1 MAGVARSF
9 FSVELCFP
17 FATANA
23 VHDEARRI
31 LNRTTD
37 HVPVGGKWANHR
49 AMADVLLQNIDAATR
64 GCWEYMD
71 DDSEDVMWNDWLL
84 PMSDRGKQPK
94 GNAEGGFF
102 TVTMMAQAKK
112 GSPSDE
118 VLSRAFNMAGSELW
132 TRGTF
137 ASMLKSIPA
146 ISFASIVKDALYVMP
161 RDSVN
166 GFTDEELTLERMKY
180 LRILG

>member
-17 FATANA
+17 FSTANA

-31 LNRTTD
+31 LARTTND
-37 HVPVGGKWANHR
+37 VPAGKKWANHR
-49 AMADVLLQNIDAATR
+49 AMSDVLLANIEYATR

-71 DDSEDVMWNDWLL
+71 DDSDDVMWNDWLL
-84 PMSDRGKQPK
+84 PMTDRSRQPQ
-94 GNAEGGFF
+94 GSSAGDWF

-112 GSPSDE
+112 NSPSDE
-118 VLSRAFNMAGSELW
+118 VLRHAFQMTGDQLW

-137 ASMLKSIPA
+137 AAMLKSIPA
-146 ISFASIVKDALYVMP
+146 ISFSSIVKDALYVMP
-161 RDSVN
+161 RDSVH
-166 GFTDEELTLERMKY
+166 GFTDDELKLERMRY
-180 LRILG
+180 LRVLA

>member
-9 FSVELCFP
+9 FSVELCFS
-17 FATANA
+17 FVTANA

-31 LNRTTD
+31 LNRTNDNVT
-37 HVPVGGKWANHR
+37 VGAKWSNHR
-49 AMADVLLQNIDAATR
+49 AMADVLLANIEKATR

-71 DDSEDVMWNDWLL
+71 DDSDDAMWNDWLL
-84 PMSDRGKQPK
+84 PMTDRSKQPQ
-94 GNAEGGFF
+94 GTSPGEWF

-112 GSPSDE
+112 GSPSDQ
-118 VLSRAFNMAGSELW
+118 VLMHAFGAVGDALW

-146 ISFASIVKDALYVMP
+146 ISFSSIVKDALYVMP
-161 RDSVN
+161 RDSTI
-166 GFTDEELTLERMKY
+166 GFSDEELKLERMKY
-180 LRILG
+180 LRVLG